1 MASIKAKSSKT
12 GEELEYRLIQYT
24 GEEHVDEI
32 MNAMEADLSEPYNIF
47 TYRYFL
53 NKWPE
58 LTFLAM
64 IPDDKDETKEKCIGA
79 IVCSVEDKS
88 SGVRRGYI
96 AMLAVTKE
104 YRHYKIGSTLVNR
117 AMKEM
122 KDADE
127 IALETEVENTAALGF
142 YEKLGFIRS
151 KKMFK
156 YYLSGTDAYQ
166 LILPLKTF

>member
-1 MASIKAKSSKT
+1 MASVKAKNSKT

-32 MNAMEADLSEPYNIF
+32 MSAMEADLSEPYNIF

-53 NKWPE
+53 NRWPE

-64 IPDDKDETKEKCIGA
+64 IPDDKDKSKEKCIGA
-79 IVCSVEDKS
+79 IVCSIEDTKN
-88 SGVRRGYI
+88 GRRRGYI

-104 YRHYKIGSTLVNR
+104 YRHYKIGSTLVKK
-117 AMKEM
+117 AIDEM

-127 IALETEVENTAALGF
+127 IALETETNNAAALGF
-142 YEKLGFIRS
+142 YGKLGFIRS

-166 LILPLKTF
+166 LILPITPF